1 MIQRMRFFRN
11 FAIENVRNGAE
22 EGDGM
27 AAGVK
32 L

>member
-11 FAIENVRNGAE
+11 FAVENVRNGVDEA
-22 EGDGM
+22 DGM
-27 AAGVK
+27 AEKVK